1 MNLKK
6 IQDSPILPLVLIGG
20 TGVALYFVYKAVR
33 GTTDLFDITKSKADK
48 EAIKEIVDND
58 NAWSINYW
66 RKFTKG
72 KVMIT
77 NMADKEKYRK
87 IIVDS
92 VSRIP
97 FQTNNSRILSVFK
110 AFKYK
115 TQVSSFAEYFLQKEK
130 VDLLT
135 YIKYGYSFFWT
146 NTGIDDTTSRAI
158 ISIVNNLPT
167 GNIK

>member
-6 IQDSPILPLVLIGG
+6 IQNSPILPLVLIGG

-48 EAIKEIVDND
+48 EAIKEIIDND
-58 NAWSINYW
+58 NAWNINYW
-66 RKFTKG
+66 RSFTKG

-77 NMADKEKYRK
+77 TMADKERYRK

-97 FQTNNSRILSVFK
+97 FQTNNSKILSVFK

-115 TQVSSFAEYFLQKEK
+115 TQVSSFAEYFLQKEQ

-146 NTGIDDTTSRAI
+146 NTGIDDTTSKAI
-158 ISIVNNLPT
+158 ISIVNKLPT